1 MVEAGGQT
9 MTLPHY
15 GGGMV
20 TPGQS
25 GRWPYIRVRYGGR
38 GVVGRTFQMSLWVAG
53 IGFSGV
59 PHWVWGRKVQLW
71 VSGEDLVCQ
80 GSTIQSRPCP
90 WTEPSPRLDDKV
102 LNVISDTSWQCS
114 SAFWLFLIDPE
125 AFPLWVSAPHTQ
137 EFIHS
142 PAHLFFHSFTQWLF
156 KRALCA
162 GATLAAR
169 NEMMTLFLPSWS
181 SSLNQT
187 DRLWIISQA

>member
-59 PHWVWGRKVQLW
+59 PH
-71 VSGEDLVCQ
+71 
-80 GSTIQSRPCP
+80 
-90 WTEPSPRLDDKV
+90 
-102 LNVISDTSWQCS
+102 
-114 SAFWLFLIDPE
+114 
-125 AFPLWVSAPHTQ
+125 
-137 EFIHS
+137 
-142 PAHLFFHSFTQWLF
+142 
-156 KRALCA
+156 
-162 GATLAAR
+162 
-169 NEMMTLFLPSWS
+169 
-181 SSLNQT
+181 
-187 DRLWIISQA
+187 